1 VTIKVYPER
10 RLKVTNE
17 KTENRQAYLKIEV
30 EPPEVETATEKAYHR
45 LVKRVNVPGF
55 RRGNAPRAIFERHF
69 GKHELFHE
77 MLDDLVPDVY
87 KKALKEQNLEPVAEP
102 QLYLESEEPVILKV
116 IVPLKPVVNLGD
128 YKTIDLKP
136 NPIEVTD
143 AMIDSVVEQ
152 LRHQHATWEATE
164 RPVELNDLVTLDVE
178 STMKGEP
185 FVNQKGVQYPVT
197 AGTLS
202 PAPGF
207 AEQLVGMKKGDEKE
221 FKIQY
226 PADYPTKE
234 VQGNEAVFK
243 VKMIEIKQ
251 EKLPEVND
259 EFAKQLGS
267 EITDINSMRQKIS
280 DDLKKRVE
288 DRCKRDFEDKVI
300 EAATAM
306 SQVEYPPVLV
316 DMEVERSLER
326 SLRYIQNSGQNIDEY
341 LKSINKT
348 LDQLREELRP
358 SSTKRVAESLVVGKI
373 AETEKIK
380 VDHDEIHTEIE
391 EMVNTSTGDK
401 EELRK
406 VLETQRNPESIEDTL
421 VARKTIQRLTEIAQ
435 STKEAKKEA

>member
-1 VTIKVYPER
+1 
-10 RLKVTNE
+10 LKVTNE

-77 MLDDLVPDVY
+77 MLDDLVPVVY
-87 KKALKEQNLEPVAEP
+87 KNALKEQNLEPVAEP
-102 QLYLESEEPVILKV
+102 QLDLESEEPVILKV
-116 IVPLKPVVNLGD
+116 VVPLKPVVNLGD
-128 YKTIDLKP
+128 YKTIDMKP

-185 FVNQKGVQYPVT
+185 FINQKGVQYPVT

-207 AEQLVGMKKGDEKE
+207 AEQLVAIKKGDEKE
-221 FKIQY
+221 FKIIY

-234 VQGNEAVFK
+234 VQGNEAGFK
-243 VKMIEIKQ
+243 VKIIEIKQ

-259 EFAKQLGS
+259 DFAKQLGS
-267 EITDINSMRQKIS
+267 EITSVETMRQKIS

-288 DRCKRDFEDKVI
+288 ERCKRDFEDKVI

-358 SSTKRVAESLVVGKI
+358 SATKRVAESLVVGKI

-406 VLETQRNPESIEDTL
+406 ALETQRNHESIEDTL

>member
-1 VTIKVYPER
+1 
-10 RLKVTNE
+10 
-17 KTENRQAYLKIEV
+17 
-30 EPPEVETATEKAYHR
+30 
-45 LVKRVNVPGF
+45 
-55 RRGNAPRAIFERHF
+55 
-69 GKHELFHE
+69 
-77 MLDDLVPDVY
+77 
-87 KKALKEQNLEPVAEP
+87 
-102 QLYLESEEPVILKV
+102 
-116 IVPLKPVVNLGD
+116 
-128 YKTIDLKP
+128 
-136 NPIEVTD
+136 
-143 AMIDSVVEQ
+143 
-152 LRHQHATWEATE
+152 
-164 RPVELNDLVTLDVE
+164 
-178 STMKGEP
+178 
-185 FVNQKGVQYPVT
+185 
-197 AGTLS
+197 
-202 PAPGF
+202 
-207 AEQLVGMKKGDEKE
+207 
-221 FKIQY
+221 
-226 PADYPTKE
+226 
-234 VQGNEAVFK
+234 
-243 VKMIEIKQ
+243 MIEIKQ

-267 EITDINSMRQKIS
+267 EITDVNSMRQKIS

>member
-1 VTIKVYPER
+1 M
-10 RLKVTNE
+10 KVTNE

-55 RRGNAPRAIFERHF
+55 RRGNAPRAVFERHF

-77 MLDDLVPDVY
+77 MLDDLLPDVY
-87 KKALKEQNLEPVAEP
+87 KKALKEQNLEAIAEP
-102 QLYLESEEPVILKV
+102 QLELESEAPVILKV
-116 IVPLKPVVNLGD
+116 VVPLKPVVNLGD

-152 LRHQHATWEATE
+152 LRHQHATWEAVE
-164 RPVELNDLVTLDVE
+164 RSVELNDLVTLDVE
-178 STMKGEP
+178 SMMKGEP

-207 AEQLVGMKKGDEKE
+207 AEQLVGMKKSDEKE

-234 VQGNEAVFK
+234 VQGNEVTFK

-267 EITDINSMRQKIS
+267 EIADVSSMRQKIS

-288 DRCKRDFEDKVI
+288 DRVKRDFEDKVV

-326 SLRYIQNSGQNIDEY
+326 SLRYIQNSGQNIDDY

-348 LDQLREELRP
+348 VDQLREELRP

-373 AETEKIK
+373 AEAEKIK
-380 VDHDEIHTEIE
+380 VDHGEIDAEIE
-391 EMVNTSTGDK
+391 EMVKLSTGDK
-401 EELRK
+401 EELK
-406 VLETQRNPESIEDTL
+406 KALETQRNHESIEDTL
-421 VARKTIQRLTEIAQ
+421 VARKTIQRLIEIAQ
-435 STKEAKKEA
+435 SEKEAKKEA

>member
-77 MLDDLVPDVY
+77 MLDDLVPVVY
-87 KKALKEQNLEPVAEP
+87 KNALKEQNLEPVAEP
-102 QLYLESEEPVILKV
+102 QLDLESEEPVILKV
-116 IVPLKPVVNLGD
+116 VVPLKPVVNLGD
-128 YKTIDLKP
+128 YKTIDMKP

-185 FVNQKGVQYPVT
+185 FINQKGVQYPVT

-207 AEQLVGMKKGDEKE
+207 AEQLVAIKKGDEKE
-221 FKIQY
+221 FKIIY

-234 VQGNEAVFK
+234 VQGNEAGFK
-243 VKMIEIKQ
+243 VKIIEIKQ

-259 EFAKQLGS
+259 DFAKQLGS
-267 EITDINSMRQKIS
+267 EITSVETMRQKIS

-288 DRCKRDFEDKVI
+288 ERCKRDFEDKVI

-358 SSTKRVAESLVVGKI
+358 SATKRVAESLVVGKI

-380 VDHDEIHTEIE
+380 VDHDEIHKEIE

-406 VLETQRNPESIEDTL
+406 ALETQRNHESIEDTL

>member
-1 VTIKVYPER
+1 M
-10 RLKVTNE
+10 KVTNE

-55 RRGNAPRAIFERHF
+55 RRGNAPRAVFERHF

-77 MLDDLVPDVY
+77 MLDDLLPDVY
-87 KKALKEQNLEPVAEP
+87 KKALKEQNLEAIAEP
-102 QLYLESEEPVILKV
+102 QLELESEAPVILKV
-116 IVPLKPVVNLGD
+116 VVPLKPVVNLGD

-152 LRHQHATWEATE
+152 LRHQHATWEAVE

-178 STMKGEP
+178 SMMKGEP

-207 AEQLVGMKKGDEKE
+207 AEQLVGMKKSDEKE

-234 VQGNEAVFK
+234 VQGNEVTFK

-267 EITDINSMRQKIS
+267 EIADVSSMRQKIS

-288 DRCKRDFEDKVI
+288 DRVKRDFEDKVV

-326 SLRYIQNSGQNIDEY
+326 SLRYIQNSGQNIDDY

-348 LDQLREELRP
+348 VDQLRKELRP

-373 AETEKIK
+373 AEAEKIK
-380 VDHDEIHTEIE
+380 VDHGEIDAEIE
-391 EMVNTSTGDK
+391 EMVKLSTGDK
-401 EELRK
+401 EELK
-406 VLETQRNPESIEDTL
+406 KALETQRNHESIEDTL

>member
-1 VTIKVYPER
+1 
-10 RLKVTNE
+10 
-17 KTENRQAYLKIEV
+17 
-30 EPPEVETATEKAYHR
+30 
-45 LVKRVNVPGF
+45 
-55 RRGNAPRAIFERHF
+55 
-69 GKHELFHE
+69 
-77 MLDDLVPDVY
+77 
-87 KKALKEQNLEPVAEP
+87 
-102 QLYLESEEPVILKV
+102 
-116 IVPLKPVVNLGD
+116 
-128 YKTIDLKP
+128 
-136 NPIEVTD
+136 
-143 AMIDSVVEQ
+143 
-152 LRHQHATWEATE
+152 
-164 RPVELNDLVTLDVE
+164 
-178 STMKGEP
+178 
-185 FVNQKGVQYPVT
+185 
-197 AGTLS
+197 
-202 PAPGF
+202 
-207 AEQLVGMKKGDEKE
+207 MKKGDEKE

-358 SSTKRVAESLVVGKI
+358 SSTKRVVESLVVGKI